1 MNKKLLENYQ
11 LPIEDKE
18 LFERMRHESC
28 SDNER
33 IFFQKMEYK
42 ELYEYPISSFDV
54 ILSEFDNEEGIYFVK
69 GYTSK
74 YLIGKK
80 TNDFVIKLR
89 SVSTSLNE
97 ALNEDLFIILGEHTT
112 LWEWFRTRD
121 FANLNYSFEWEE

>member
-69 GYTSK
+69 CYTSE

-80 TNDFVIKLR
+80 TKDFVKKLR
-89 SVSTSLNE
+89 GT
-97 ALNEDLFIILGEHTT
+97 
-112 LWEWFRTRD
+112 
-121 FANLNYSFEWEE
+121 YS

>member
-1 MNKKLLENYQ
+1 MNKKLIETDQ

-33 IFFQKMEYK
+33 LFFENMEYK

-54 ILSEFDNEEGIYFVK
+54 ILSEFDNDEGIYFVK
-69 GYTSK
+69 CYTSE

-80 TNDFVIKLR
+80 TNDLVKKLK
-89 SVSTSLNE
+89 SVPTSLNE
-97 ALNEDLFIILGEHTT
+97 ALNEDLFILLGEHCT
-112 LWEWFRTRD
+112 LLEWLRKRD
-121 FANLNYSFEWEE
+121 FTNLNYSFEWEE

>member
-33 IFFQKMEYK
+33 IFFEKMEYK

-69 GYTSK
+69 CYTSE

-80 TNDFVIKLR
+80 TKDFVKKLR
-89 SVSTSLNE
+89 YVPTSLNE
-97 ALNEDLFIILGEHTT
+97 ALNEDLFILLGEHTT